1 MTTFALLAVVLLPVL
16 SALVIALLPDR
27 HDDGKRLGSLS
38 IVFTLLTLL
47 AMVYVAA
54 TADGST
60 VTVPVMRL
68 SFWAGGFQKLY
79 GLVVCFMWFVS
90 ALLSP
95 QYFHGHHHLKRYYF
109 FFLICLSFTLGVFLS
124 ADLKTTFLFFELM
137 SLSSYVWVVQ
147 EETPDAMDAGK
158 TYLTIAVLGGLVTLM
173 GLAAKNA
180 ILIVEFAKIQVDE
193 GADPVAAAIHAA
205 QLRFRPILMTSLAFV
220 LGMLPMVIASGPG
233 SASRHSIGTGVFFG
247 MIFAITVGI
256 VLVPFFFVMVY
267 KLKERLR
274 LPELRFPKMRLPH
287 IHVSFREKRK
297 KR

>member
-109 FFLICLSFTLGVFLS
+109 FFLICLGFTAGVFLS
-124 ADLKTTFLFFELM
+124 ADLYTTFLFFELHI
-137 SLSSYVWVVQ
+137 Q
-147 EETPDAMDAGK
+147 IQ
-158 TYLTIAVLGGLVTLM
+158 IAL
-173 GLAAKNA
+173 
-180 ILIVEFAKIQVDE
+180 
-193 GADPVAAAIHAA
+193 
-205 QLRFRPILMTSLAFV
+205 
-220 LGMLPMVIASGPG
+220 
-233 SASRHSIGTGVFFG
+233 HSKQK
-247 MIFAITVGI
+247 
-256 VLVPFFFVMVY
+256 P
-267 KLKERLR
+267 
-274 LPELRFPKMRLPH
+274 
-287 IHVSFREKRK
+287 
-297 KR
+297 